1 MAISAGSLLGPYELI
16 SRLGEGGMG
25 EVWRARDTRLER
37 SVAIKLLLQ
46 GGAPDPQLKERL
58 AREARTISALAHPNI
73 CPLFDVGSS
82 DGVDYLVMELLDGET
97 LADRIARGPLPVK
110 QAIDIATQVA
120 LGLDAA
126 HRAGIVHR
134 DLKPGN
140 IMLTRHGARLL
151 DFGLA
156 KPLAGFD
163 SNAPT
168 RADPLTREGTI
179 VGTVRYMAPEQL
191 EGKPA
196 DARTDVFAFGLV
208 LQEMLT
214 GEPAFVGS
222 SYAAIMA
229 AILTAEPK
237 PLRQLSGGITPAL
250 ERVVHRCL
258 EKDPEDRWQSMRD
271 LAEALRWSE
280 SDKTAVFAASPR
292 AGSRRVVPLL
302 AAALAIALIALAAMA
317 WWKTR
322 TNVDSS
328 GPLIA
333 RFSVSPPPGTSFV
346 QFPVSSELAVSP
358 DGRHLALVAL
368 EGRRRKL
375 FVRRLDALE
384 AKPIAGTDEAAS
396 PFWSPD
402 GKWIAFFAGGAMKKV
417 PVDGGPVQTIAN
429 VQGGW
434 GSWSG
439 DRILLSEW
447 GPDTPE
453 SVRMIPASGGPAS
466 NLTEGKDEWDV
477 WPAFLP
483 DGEHYVFFRTI
494 KNPPPKG
501 EDQSGI
507 YIGSIKD
514 RSTKRL
520 LPVRSRAEVHGDFLY
535 YVRGAALVKQKLDL
549 NALAVIGEPEEI
561 ATQVFCFTETGA
573 ANFSASRDGSVMA
586 WQRAA
591 LDTQLVW
598 RDLSGRELERA
609 GSAESYRRF
618 ALSPDGRRIAADLFD
633 KVTQSSSIWV
643 MDIERGLKAKVSQPT
658 QGTSSPRWLN
668 RTDALVVSEPDPLD
682 RSKAPNLSVLSLADG
697 TTKRIL
703 SDDGPQYATSISR
716 DDSQLVYSVN
726 RGVRCHIEM
735 VAMPSN
741 GAAAIPLGSRGASDD
756 RDATLS
762 PDDQWL
768 AYQSDESG
776 QPEVYARKFRGN
788 SEKIRISSRGGT
800 QPQWSSDG
808 RSLFYLDPTGM
819 LVRAAFA
826 PGDPL
831 RVTSEARLFRVA
843 AAGMMEFDAFGS
855 QHYAVSGDRIL
866 VREIPGGEDADP
878 VTVLITH

>member
-82 DGVDYLVMELLDGET
+82 DGIDYLVMELLDGET

-110 QAIDIATQVA
+110 QAIDIATQIA

-214 GEPAFVGS
+214 GEPVFTGS

-237 PLRQLSGGITPAL
+237 PLRTANGNISPAL

-280 SDKTAVFAASPR
+280 SDKTAVFEAAPR
-292 AGSRRVVPLL
+292 ARSRRAVPLL
-302 AAALAIALIALAAMA
+302 IAALAVALIALASVALWRKYPTVA
-317 WWKTR
+317 ATP
-322 TNVDSS
+322 
-328 GPLIA
+328 PLIA
-333 RFSVSPPPGTSFV
+333 RFAVSPPPGTSFV
-346 QFPVSSELAVSP
+346 QFPTASELAVSP
-358 DGRHLALVAL
+358 DGTHLALVAL

-375 FVRRLDALE
+375 YVRPLDSLQAKALD
-384 AKPIAGTDEAAS
+384 GTDDVAS

-402 GKWIAFFAGGAMKKV
+402 GKWIAFFSAGAMKKV
-417 PVDGGPVQTIAN
+417 SIDGGPVQVIAN
-429 VQGGW
+429 LQGGW

-439 DRILLSEW
+439 ERLLIIEW
-447 GPDTPE
+447 GPNTSD
-453 SVRMIPASGGPAS
+453 SIQLMPAAGGKTS
-466 NLTEGKDEWDV
+466 KLTEGKAAWDL
-477 WPAFLP
+477 WPSFLP
-483 DGEHYVFFRTI
+483 DGDHFVFFRGI
-494 KNPPPKG
+494 KAEKPG
-501 EDQSGI
+501 TAGASGI
-507 YIGSIKD
+507 YVGSI
-514 RSTKRL
+514 RERTVKRIL
-520 LPVRSRAEVHGDFLY
+520 NVRSRADVRGDSIY
-535 YVRGAALVKQKLDL
+535 YVRDGTLVKQKFDVDRLE
-549 NALAVIGEPEEI
+549 VSGEPEAI
-561 ATQVFCFTETGA
+561 AAPVWCFAELGT
-573 ANFSASRDGSVMA
+573 ANFSISRDASVIA
-586 WQRAA
+586 WQRSP

-598 RDLSGRELERA
+598 RDYSGRELGRA
-609 GSAESYRRF
+609 GSAEPYRKF
-618 ALSPDGRRIAADLFD
+618 AISPDGSRIAADLFD
-633 KVTQSSSIWV
+633 KATHMSGIWL
-643 MDIERGLKAKVSQPT
+643 MDVNRGLKTRVSSLEA
-658 QGTSSPRWLN
+658 GSSSPRWFHHS
-668 RTDALVVSEPDPLD
+668 DKLVISENDVED
-682 RSKAPNLSVLSLADG
+682 RSKAPNLAILALADG
-697 TTKRIL
+697 STRRLMSK
-703 SDDGPQYATSISR
+703 DGPQFATAITS
-716 DDSQLVYSVN
+716 DDARVIFSVN
-726 RGVRCHIEM
+726 RGVRTQIEEI
-735 VAMPSN
+735 AISG
-741 GAAAIPLGSRGASDD
+741 GATTPLGDRGLSDERDAMLSFDD
-756 RDATLS
+756 R
-762 PDDQWL
+762 WL
-768 AYQSDESG
+768 AFQSDESG
-776 QPEVYARKFRGN
+776 RPEVYVRPFKAAGQ
-788 SEKIRISSRGGT
+788 KIRISSHGGT
-800 QPQWSSDG
+800 EPQWAPDG
-808 RSLFYLDPTGM
+808 KSLFYLDPSGM
-819 LVRAAFA
+819 LMRAEFA
-826 PGDPL
+826 PGAEL
-831 RVTSEARLFRVA
+831 SVSRESTLFRIA
-843 AAGMMEFDAFGS
+843 SAGMMEFDVFGV
-855 QHYAVSGDRIL
+855 QHYAVAQGDRIL